1 LAQATTKKKKAFLL
15 SVPILLQKTC
25 HYEMCK
31 VLFAILFSL
40 VATINGDVIDSALQN
55 DDQCDMADAE
65 CSFNALQLRGL
76 KEEMELEENNE
87 EGEGWLK
94 DISTKTKNHFK
105 HILAPLQTP
114 IVTNYQYLTV
124 LDSYVN
130 YTMEKVENAT
140 GHLVVW
146 NRKSLL
152 QEDSQEDSEEDSEEL
167 GEIVNS
173 YGRRRHTG
181 KSEDLPPRAR
191 YINKI
196 LIYLNK
202 EMDAVWNMNTI
213 VDRKRWGVGNTIT
226 SSPYGPHGEHPE
238 RWRPNGTFPLPLKA
252 PSSPVLNLNNSLVM
266 HMKAEDR
273 KYDNK
278 YAQQLQADYQSL
290 IDNINDASKKCND
303 LRARL
308 FKMDWYAD
316 KFDAL
321 PSGVWNKIDAQS

>member
-1 LAQATTKKKKAFLL
+1 MTVNIENHNSMVQATTKKKKAFLL

-191 YINKI
+191 DLAKKTRQDKTSLQGFWKVLFDFF
-196 LIYLNK
+196 LIWCV
-202 EMDAVWNMNTI
+202 E
-213 VDRKRWGVGNTIT
+213 
-226 SSPYGPHGEHPE
+226 S
-238 RWRPNGTFPLPLKA
+238 
-252 PSSPVLNLNNSLVM
+252 
-266 HMKAEDR
+266 
-273 KYDNK
+273 
-278 YAQQLQADYQSL
+278 
-290 IDNINDASKKCND
+290 
-303 LRARL
+303 
-308 FKMDWYAD
+308 
-316 KFDAL
+316 
-321 PSGVWNKIDAQS
+321 